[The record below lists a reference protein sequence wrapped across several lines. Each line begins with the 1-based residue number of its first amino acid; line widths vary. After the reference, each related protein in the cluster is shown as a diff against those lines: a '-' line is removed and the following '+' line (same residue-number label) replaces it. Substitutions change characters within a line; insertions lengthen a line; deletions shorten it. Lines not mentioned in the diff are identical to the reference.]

1 MASRATATAEATG
14 QSRFW
19 KNSSAITRPIIG
31 LSPRP
36 MSEGITYSPVAG
48 MNTSMAPATMPG
60 IDRGKVT
67 SLNTCQGFEPRS
79 MAASSSVR
87 SSFSSVA

>member
-1 MASRATATAEATG
+1 MIGITRMARRATATDEATG

-19 KNSSAITRPIIG
+19 KNSSASTRPIIG

-48 MNTSMAPATMPG
+48 MKTSMAPATIPG
-60 IDRGKVT
+60 TDKGSVM
-67 SLNTCQGFEPRS
+67 SLNTCQGLEPRS
-79 MAASSSVR
+79 IAEVYEW
-87 SSFSSVA
+87 